1 MVQHTPTRTVVEGR
15 KERKGRKKKK
25 GRGRVKRKKKINV
38 EKKLRSNESKIFTVT
53 EEQS

>member
-25 GRGRVKRKKKINV
+25 GRGRVKRNV
-38 EKKLRSNESKIFTVT
+38 GKKLRSNESKIFKVT